1 MEAGKSSINTPKYPF
16 NITGFGMYL
25 HSMVETAEEQ
35 SLFNEGD
42 LIYLI
47 GIGAGLSIASALI
60 RV

>member
-1 MEAGKSSINTPKYPF
+1 
-16 NITGFGMYL
+16 MYL
-25 HSMVETAEEQ
+25 PSMVETAEEQ